1 MGENA
6 RREDSAKW
14 ERSEVSSQKM
24 DETKWMKT
32 EFSSRQS
39 LESRRKG
46 IKKIDTHT
54 HTHTYVVGIVEEIE
68 LYPINRKEIS

>member
-1 MGENA
+1 
-6 RREDSAKW
+6 
-14 ERSEVSSQKM
+14 M